1 MPSLDFNA
9 TGTPQSIAAALG
21 LASGQ
26 EYVGQNLST
35 VATLFVREADAAPT
49 PDARTHR
56 HEAGSFFY
64 FTPGGTSSLWV
75 WTDDP
80 DGCAVIVT
88 EAR

>member
-1 MPSLDFNA
+1 MPSRDFNA

-26 EYVGQNLST
+26 EYVGQNVST
-35 VATLFVREADAAPT
+35 TATLFARETNTAPA
-49 PDARTHR
+49 PNDRAHR
-56 HEAGSFFY
+56 HEAGGFFY
-64 FTPGGTSSLWV
+64 FTPGGSSDLWL
-75 WTDDP
+75 WTDDV

>member
-1 MPSLDFNA
+1 MPSRDFNA

-26 EYVGQNLST
+26 EYVGQNVST
-35 VATLFVREADAAPT
+35 TATLFAREADTAP
-49 PDARTHR
+49 PPEARVHR
-56 HEAGSFFY
+56 HEAGGFFY
-64 FTPGGTSSLWV
+64 FTPGGSSDFWL
-75 WTDDP
+75 WTDDV